1 MAKTN
6 IVDWNTITNFVIDA
20 FVGYGIPREDAF
32 YMASTAPAA
41 YMGLNK
47 GRIEI
52 GYDADFIAVDAE
64 NQLHTVIIGGQIFT
78 A

>member
-1 MAKTN
+1 
-6 IVDWNTITNFVIDA
+6 
-20 FVGYGIPREDAF
+20 
-32 YMASTAPAA
+32 MASTAPAI

-64 NQLHTVIIGGQIFT
+64 NQLHTVVIGGQIFT